1 MVDMKYYE
9 KNRAWNQI
17 LRNISKSCLG
27 LDSKKKFQMIKIIVL
42 GIRKNRA
49 PLQVTWDH

>member
-1 MVDMKYYE
+1 MKYYE

-27 LDSKKKFQMIKIIVL
+27 LDPKKFQMIKIIVL

-49 PLQVTWDH
+49 ALQVTWGH